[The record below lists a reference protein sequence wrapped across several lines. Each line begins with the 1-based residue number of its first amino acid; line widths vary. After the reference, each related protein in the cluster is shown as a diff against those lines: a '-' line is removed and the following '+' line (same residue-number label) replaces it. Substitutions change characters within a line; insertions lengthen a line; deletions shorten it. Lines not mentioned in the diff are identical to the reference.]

1 MSMSDKE
8 ITQEQL
14 DRLIDDA
21 SYLQDEAEALKYVIE
36 NVPYKEHPP
45 EGRSI
50 AEILLLLDHAQLS
63 YYRPILEEVLKDSRP
78 TDLNDFEHYND
89 TFEVDEGKLDD
100 IQKVLSKIAK
110 HRAGVVNAIRQVPL
124 IDWEKEVYR
133 GDKELILFDF
143 MREMVQLDRAKLKE
157 IADRVLAY
165 TQDARA
171 QRELDQ
177 RRSQRQHQSDN

>member
-1 MSMSDKE
+1 MSDKE
-8 ITQEQL
+8 ITQDQL
-14 DRLIDDA
+14 DKLVDDA

-36 NVPYKEHPP
+36 NVPYAESPP

-63 YYRPILEEVLKDSRP
+63 YYRPILEEALKNPRP
-78 TDLNDFEHYND
+78 TNLDQFEHYEE
-89 TFEVDEGKLDD
+89 TFEVDEEKIGN
-100 IQKVLSKIAK
+100 IQKALSKIAK

-124 IDWEKEVYR
+124 IDWETVLYR
-133 GDKELILFDF
+133 DNQELLLFDF
-143 MREMVQLDRAKLKE
+143 MREMVHLDRAKLKE

-171 QRELDQ
+171 RRELDQ
-177 RRSQRQHQSDN
+177 KHSQRSPSDG